1 MMFTGIIES
10 VGDIV
15 EVRSRG
21 NYKLLT
27 VRPEVPFDGLATG
40 DSVSVDGC
48 CLTVTAVG
56 KDGFTA
62 EASQETISLSI
73 VGSYR
78 AGVRVNLEQALRASG
93 RLGGHF
99 VTGHVDCPGKIV
111 KIKRVGDS
119 IEWSVK
125 FPAEFSNYIVEKGSI
140 AINGISLTINRIEG
154 DVFSVNLIPYTRR
167 MTTAER
173 QEEGAEVNLE
183 FDLLGK
189 YIIRLLDKGKKST
202 LTYDKLIESG
212 W

>member
-1 MMFTGIIES
+1 MFTGIIES

-56 KDGFTA
+56 KEGFTA

-73 VGSYR
+73 AGSYR

-99 VTGHVDCPGKIV
+99 VTGHVDCSGRIV
-111 KIKRVGDS
+111 EIKTVGDS

-154 DVFSVNLIPYTRR
+154 DIFSVNLIPYTRKR
-167 MTTAER
+167 TTAEG
-173 QEEGAEVNLE
+173 QKEGAKVNLE

-189 YIIRLLDKGKKST
+189 YIVKFLDRGKEST
-202 LTYDKLIESG
+202 MTYDKLIESG